1 MLRVLALTA
10 LLLLT
15 AAAPV
20 PPSVA
25 RFTVQVASTAS
36 RDEAERLVA
45 VLAGRDLAA
54 HWATVDVKGKTMY
67 RVRVGSFATRAE
79 AQEHAASLPA
89 DLKLQYWV
97 APVEPAAKGATKAAP
112 TESPVASPM
121 ASPAAIGV
129 IAPLATGADVLA
141 EALDAHGGAAGG
153 FGALDAAG
161 SVVLRYRLRSLDA
174 KTGQPVFTRHVY
186 SRKGKD
192 RLRLEIT
199 PIEELGNAASPASVT
214 IADPSGGSVTSAGKT
229 SPLAANAARARI
241 EALGPAGMLRLPL
254 AFPQRGAAAAGIAG
268 ATRVAGTKTIG
279 EEPALRIDAV
289 APPSPYREASLYF
302 SPETKRLVG
311 ARFLTDAGE
320 LLLTFG
326 DYRRI
331 GPSLIVPF
339 RRSVYRDGA
348 LVSAVEIDDLQ
359 LE

>member
-1 MLRVLALTA
+1 M
-10 LLLLT
+10 
-15 AAAPV
+15 
-20 PPSVA
+20 
-25 RFTVQVASTAS
+25 
-36 RDEAERLVA
+36 
-45 VLAGRDLAA
+45 
-54 HWATVDVKGKTMY
+54 
-67 RVRVGSFATRAE
+67 
-79 AQEHAASLPA
+79 
-89 DLKLQYWV
+89 
-97 APVEPAAKGATKAAP
+97 
-112 TESPVASPM
+112 
-121 ASPAAIGV
+121 
-129 IAPLATGADVLA
+129 
-141 EALDAHGGAAGG
+141 
-153 FGALDAAG
+153 
-161 SVVLRYRLRSLDA
+161 
-174 KTGQPVFTRHVY
+174 
-186 SRKGKD
+186 
-192 RLRLEIT
+192 
-199 PIEELGNAASPASVT
+199 T